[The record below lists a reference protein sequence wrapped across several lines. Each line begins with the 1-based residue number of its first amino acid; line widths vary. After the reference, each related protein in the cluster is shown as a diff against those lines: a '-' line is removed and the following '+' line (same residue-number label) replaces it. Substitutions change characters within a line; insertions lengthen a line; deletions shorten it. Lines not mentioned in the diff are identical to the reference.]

1 MPPCFQKCTSLPQI
15 PVAVTWI
22 RHSPAV
28 GEGVGTSTMER
39 SWEGL
44 VVMAMLGFWG
54 VVVVVVVVDIL
65 GGGFGGGRSSSGGW

>member
-1 MPPCFQKCTSLPQI
+1 
-15 PVAVTWI
+15 
-22 RHSPAV
+22 
-28 GEGVGTSTMER
+28 MER

-65 GGGFGGGRSSSGGW
+65 GGGFGGGSGSLNAD